1 MNFGINEIDK
11 TIRDCKELELVDKSD
26 KGLII
31 TLPEDIV
38 NLFNDYS
45 FPTIHNML
53 EVLLYYVTYTNRII
67 ELDNYLYYLLGEEH
81 ISDVTLYKLIS
92 IIEEHNVTNRIN
104 DILRDKVNNPLNHIY
119 FAGWLLN
126 KKNVN
131 FYTSFDLIIL
141 TGNKS
146 IGDS

>member
-11 TIRDCKELELVDKSD
+11 TIRDCKELQLVEKSD

-31 TLPEDIV
+31 TLPDEIV
-38 NLFNDYS
+38 NLFKEYS

-53 EVLLYYVTYTNRII
+53 EVMLYYITYTSRVI
-67 ELDNYLYYLLGEEH
+67 EFDNYLYNLLSEDH
-81 ISDVTLYKLIS
+81 MSDVTIINLIS
-92 IIEEHNVTNRIN
+92 IAEQYDVVNRLDTFLKSNVE
-104 DILRDKVNNPLNHIY
+104 NNFSNIY
-119 FAGWLLN
+119 FAGWLIN

-131 FYTSFDLIIL
+131 FYTTFDFVIL

-146 IGDS
+146 IGDF